1 MLKWGISKSK
11 KSKAEKRSSE
21 INNILLVS
29 ALGFQASGDRLNNSI
44 SLSLFF
50 FFSDSTILALDFQST
65 EAVFSKRVM
74 NDKSDLKY

>member
-50 FFSDSTILALDFQST
+50 FSDSTILALDFQST

>member
-11 KSKAEKRSSE
+11 KSKAEKRSPE

-29 ALGFQASGDRLNNSI
+29 AQGFQASGDRLNNSI
-44 SLSLFF
+44 S
-50 FFSDSTILALDFQST
+50 FFSLTLLLALDFQST